1 MSNKSP
7 RRSPPPPHSLDT
19 ADIINRRLRG
29 RTTVVKL
36 SAASLR
42 IIFEGVTHLI
52 NKADLSY
59 MQIDVRTLVWRGVNS
74 DSE

>member
-1 MSNKSP
+1 M
-7 RRSPPPPHSLDT
+7 
-19 ADIINRRLRG
+19 
-29 RTTVVKL
+29 VKL